1 VLINLIFSKLAEKES
16 QRKIQQSMVR
26 MQRFQQ
32 REQRREKNL
41 RILLL
46 NHQPQ
51 MLSMI
56 KKWLHQA
63 QMLSMTKK

>member
-56 KKWLHQA
+56 KKWLH
-63 QMLSMTKK
+63 

>member
-1 VLINLIFSKLAEKES
+1 VLINLIFFKLAEKES
-16 QRKIQQSMVR
+16 QIKIQQSMVR

-56 KKWLHQA
+56 KKWLH
-63 QMLSMTKK
+63 